1 VTVALATH
9 WQCVTD
15 FVVIHIRAQD
25 PRKRMNTLSRLLY
38 KLTFEH
44 MALRYRYRINSYRIM
59 RILVAA
65 STRGTERPLPPS
77 TVIDVRFPSV
87 SVCMLDLFLSFLSV

>member
-1 VTVALATH
+1 MTVALATH
-9 WQCVTD
+9 WQFVTD

-44 MALRYRYRINSYRIM
+44 MALRYRYRINSYY
-59 RILVAA
+59 AH
-65 STRGTERPLPPS
+65 TRGRFYPWNRKSPPPS

-87 SVCMLDLFLSFLSV
+87 SVCMLDLFLSV